1 MIYSDIAIKTKPF
14 NIKETEAVARLGASW
29 YFGGGG
35 MMVEVEQLEQ
45 VMKIIGTHGLAP
57 VIAIVMIWYL
67 IFENK
72 KSNEERL
79 KRDEEIISTMILL
92 KENIV
97 DGYVDNSKLKI
108 FVRVLWIRLIQ
119 SYEKLV
125 LWYIINNSIQKNRD
139 NILNELSQEVTEI
152 LDRIN
157 ELLLMFTSNRISK
170 IYYELILK
178 SWEEIH
184 LIIIDVFDSATKCE
198 DIDYKELART
208 LKTHIEKEQARVL
221 KLINETKI

>member
-1 MIYSDIAIKTKPF
+1 
-14 NIKETEAVARLGASW
+14 
-29 YFGGGG
+29 
-35 MMVEVEQLEQ
+35 MVEVDKLEAI
-45 VMKIIGTHGLAP
+45 MKIVGTHGLAP
-57 VIAIVMIWYL
+57 VIAIVLITYL
-67 IFENK
+67 IFESK
-72 KSNEERL
+72 KATEERT
-79 KRDEEIISTMILL
+79 KRDEEIIATMILL
-92 KENIV
+92 KDSIV
-97 DGYVDNSKLKI
+97 DGHIEQSKLKMV
-108 FVRVLWIRLIQ
+108 VRLLWIRLIQ

-139 NILNELSQEVTEI
+139 NILNELTQEVTEI

-157 ELLLMFTSNRISK
+157 ELLLMFTSNRISS

-184 LIIIDVFDSATKCE
+184 LIIINIFDSATKCE

-221 KLINETKI
+221 KEINETKI

>member
-1 MIYSDIAIKTKPF
+1 
-14 NIKETEAVARLGASW
+14 
-29 YFGGGG
+29 
-35 MMVEVEQLEQ
+35 MVEVDKLEQ

-67 IFENK
+67 IVENK

-184 LIIIDVFDSATKCE
+184 LIIISVFDSATKCD

>member
-1 MIYSDIAIKTKPF
+1 
-14 NIKETEAVARLGASW
+14 
-29 YFGGGG
+29 
-35 MMVEVEQLEQ
+35 MVEVGQLEQ
-45 VMKIIGTHGLAP
+45 LMKIIGTHGLAP

-67 IFENK
+67 IVENK

-157 ELLLMFTSNRISK
+157 ELLLMFTSNRTSI

-184 LIIIDVFDSATKCE
+184 LIIINIFDSATKCE

>member
-1 MIYSDIAIKTKPF
+1 
-14 NIKETEAVARLGASW
+14 
-29 YFGGGG
+29 
-35 MMVEVEQLEQ
+35 MVEVEQLEQ
-45 VMKIIGTHGLAP
+45 IMKIVGTHGLAP

-67 IFENK
+67 IVDNK

-178 SWEEIH
+178 TR
-184 LIIIDVFDSATKCE
+184 F
-198 DIDYKELART
+198 
-208 LKTHIEKEQARVL
+208 L

>member
-1 MIYSDIAIKTKPF
+1 
-14 NIKETEAVARLGASW
+14 
-29 YFGGGG
+29 
-35 MMVEVEQLEQ
+35 MVEVDKLEQ
-45 VMKIIGTHGLAP
+45 VMTIIGTHGLAP

-67 IFENK
+67 IVENK

>member
-1 MIYSDIAIKTKPF
+1 
-14 NIKETEAVARLGASW
+14 
-29 YFGGGG
+29 
-35 MMVEVEQLEQ
+35 MVEVGQLEQ
-45 VMKIIGTHGLAP
+45 LMKIIGTHGLAP

-67 IFENK
+67 IVENK

-157 ELLLMFTSNRISK
+157 ELLLMFTSNRTSS

-184 LIIIDVFDSATKCE
+184 LIIINVFDSATKCE

>member
-1 MIYSDIAIKTKPF
+1 
-14 NIKETEAVARLGASW
+14 
-29 YFGGGG
+29 
-35 MMVEVEQLEQ
+35 MVEVGQLEQ
-45 VMKIIGTHGLAP
+45 LMKIIGTHGLAP

-67 IFENK
+67 IVENK

-157 ELLLMFTSNRISK
+157 ELLLMFTSNRTSS

-184 LIIIDVFDSATKCE
+184 LIIINVFDSATKCD

-221 KLINETKI
+221 KEINEIKI

>member
-1 MIYSDIAIKTKPF
+1 
-14 NIKETEAVARLGASW
+14 
-29 YFGGGG
+29 
-35 MMVEVEQLEQ
+35 MVEVGQLEQ

-67 IFENK
+67 IVENK

-184 LIIIDVFDSATKCE
+184 LMIIEVFDSATKCD

>member
-1 MIYSDIAIKTKPF
+1 
-14 NIKETEAVARLGASW
+14 
-29 YFGGGG
+29 
-35 MMVEVEQLEQ
+35 MVEVDKLEQ
-45 VMKIIGTHGLAP
+45 IMKIVGTHGLAP

-67 IFENK
+67 IVENK

-79 KRDEEIISTMILL
+79 KRDEEIISTMVLL

-170 IYYELILK
+170 IYYDLILK

>member
-1 MIYSDIAIKTKPF
+1 
-14 NIKETEAVARLGASW
+14 
-29 YFGGGG
+29 
-35 MMVEVEQLEQ
+35 MVEVDKLEQ

-57 VIAIVMIWYL
+57 VIALVMIWYL
-67 IFENK
+67 IVENK

-184 LIIIDVFDSATKCE
+184 LIIINVFDSATKCE

-221 KLINETKI
+221 KLINEIKI

>member
-1 MIYSDIAIKTKPF
+1 
-14 NIKETEAVARLGASW
+14 
-29 YFGGGG
+29 
-35 MMVEVEQLEQ
+35 MVEVGQLEQ
-45 VMKIIGTHGLAP
+45 IMKIVGTHGLAP

-67 IFENK
+67 IVENK

-79 KRDEEIISTMILL
+79 KRDEEIISTIVLL

-170 IYYELILK
+170 IYYDLILK

-184 LIIIDVFDSATKCE
+184 LIIINVFDSATKCD

-221 KLINETKI
+221 KEINEIKI

>member
-1 MIYSDIAIKTKPF
+1 
-14 NIKETEAVARLGASW
+14 
-29 YFGGGG
+29 
-35 MMVEVEQLEQ
+35 MVEVDKLEQL
-45 VMKIIGTHGLAP
+45 MKIIGTHGLAP
-57 VIAIVMIWYL
+57 VIAIVMICYL
-67 IFENK
+67 IVENK

>member
-1 MIYSDIAIKTKPF
+1 MI
-14 NIKETEAVARLGASW
+14 
-29 YFGGGG
+29 
-35 MMVEVEQLEQ
+35 EVDKLEQ

-67 IFENK
+67 IIENK

-79 KRDEEIISTMILL
+79 KRDEEIISTMVLL

-108 FVRVLWIRLIQ
+108 FVRVLWVRLIQ
-119 SYEKLV
+119 NYEKLV
-125 LWYIINNSIQKNRD
+125 LWYVINNSLQKNRD
-139 NILNELSQEVTEI
+139 NILNELTQEVAEI

-157 ELLLMFTSNRISK
+157 ELLLMYTNPKISAL
-170 IYYELILK
+170 YYDLILK
-178 SWEEIH
+178 NWEEIH
-184 LIIIDVFDSATKCE
+184 LKLIEEFDTLSLCQ

-208 LKTHIEKEQARVL
+208 LKTNIEKEQARVL

>member
-1 MIYSDIAIKTKPF
+1 
-14 NIKETEAVARLGASW
+14 
-29 YFGGGG
+29 
-35 MMVEVEQLEQ
+35 MVEVDKLEQ
-45 VMKIIGTHGLAP
+45 IMKIIGTHGLAP
-57 VIAIVMIWYL
+57 VIAIVLITYL
-67 IFENK
+67 IFESK
-72 KSNEERL
+72 KATEERT

-92 KENIV
+92 KDSIV
-97 DGYVDNSKLKI
+97 DGHIEQSKLKMV
-108 FVRVLWIRLIQ
+108 VRLLWIRLIQ

-139 NILNELSQEVTEI
+139 NILNELTQEVTEI

-157 ELLLMFTSNRISK
+157 ELLLMFTSNRISS

-184 LIIIDVFDSATKCE
+184 LIIINIFDSATKCE

-221 KLINETKI
+221 KEINEIKI

>member
-1 MIYSDIAIKTKPF
+1 
-14 NIKETEAVARLGASW
+14 
-29 YFGGGG
+29 
-35 MMVEVEQLEQ
+35 MVEVGQLEE

-67 IFENK
+67 IVENK

-79 KRDEEIISTMILL
+79 KRDEEIISTMVLL

-157 ELLLMFTSNRISK
+157 ELLLMFTSNRTSS

-184 LIIIDVFDSATKCE
+184 LIIINVFDSATKCE

>member
-1 MIYSDIAIKTKPF
+1 
-14 NIKETEAVARLGASW
+14 
-29 YFGGGG
+29 
-35 MMVEVEQLEQ
+35 MVEVGQLEQ
-45 VMKIIGTHGLAP
+45 IMKIIGTHGLAP

-67 IFENK
+67 IVENK

-170 IYYELILK
+170 IYYDLILK

-221 KLINETKI
+221 KEINETKI

>member
-1 MIYSDIAIKTKPF
+1 
-14 NIKETEAVARLGASW
+14 
-29 YFGGGG
+29 
-35 MMVEVEQLEQ
+35 MVEVGQLEQ
-45 VMKIIGTHGLAP
+45 LMKIIGTHGLAP

-67 IFENK
+67 IVENK

-157 ELLLMFTSNRISK
+157 ELLLMFTSNRTSI

-184 LIIIDVFDSATKCE
+184 LIIINVFDSATKCE

>member
-1 MIYSDIAIKTKPF
+1 
-14 NIKETEAVARLGASW
+14 
-29 YFGGGG
+29 
-35 MMVEVEQLEQ
+35 MVEVGQLEE

-67 IFENK
+67 IVENK

-79 KRDEEIISTMILL
+79 KRDEEIISTIVLL

-184 LIIIDVFDSATKCE
+184 LIIISVFDSATKCD

>member
-1 MIYSDIAIKTKPF
+1 
-14 NIKETEAVARLGASW
+14 
-29 YFGGGG
+29 
-35 MMVEVEQLEQ
+35 MVEVGQLEQ
-45 VMKIIGTHGLAP
+45 IMKIVGTHGLAP

-67 IFENK
+67 IVDNK

-221 KLINETKI
+221 KLINEIKI

>member
-1 MIYSDIAIKTKPF
+1 
-14 NIKETEAVARLGASW
+14 
-29 YFGGGG
+29 
-35 MMVEVEQLEQ
+35 MVEVGQLEQ
-45 VMKIIGTHGLAP
+45 IMKIVGTHGLAP

-67 IFENK
+67 IVENK

-79 KRDEEIISTMILL
+79 KRDEEIISTIVLL

-108 FVRVLWIRLIQ
+108 FVRVLWVRLIQ

-139 NILNELSQEVTEI
+139 NILNELTQEVTEI

-157 ELLLMFTSNRISK
+157 ELLLMFTSNRTSS

-178 SWEEIH
+178 SWKEIH
-184 LIIIDVFDSATKCE
+184 LIIINVFDSATKCE

>member
-1 MIYSDIAIKTKPF
+1 
-14 NIKETEAVARLGASW
+14 
-29 YFGGGG
+29 
-35 MMVEVEQLEQ
+35 MVEVEQLEQ

-67 IFENK
+67 IVENK

-221 KLINETKI
+221 KEINEIKI

>member
-1 MIYSDIAIKTKPF
+1 
-14 NIKETEAVARLGASW
+14 
-29 YFGGGG
+29 
-35 MMVEVEQLEQ
+35 MVEVGQLEQ
-45 VMKIIGTHGLAP
+45 LMKIIGTHGLAP

-67 IFENK
+67 IVENK

-184 LIIIDVFDSATKCE
+184 LIIIDVFDSTTKCD

>member
-1 MIYSDIAIKTKPF
+1 
-14 NIKETEAVARLGASW
+14 
-29 YFGGGG
+29 
-35 MMVEVEQLEQ
+35 MVEVGPFEE

-67 IFENK
+67 IVENK

-157 ELLLMFTSNRISK
+157 ELLLMFTSNRTSS

-184 LIIIDVFDSATKCE
+184 LIIINVFDSATKCE

>member
-1 MIYSDIAIKTKPF
+1 
-14 NIKETEAVARLGASW
+14 
-29 YFGGGG
+29 
-35 MMVEVEQLEQ
+35 MVEVDKLEQL
-45 VMKIIGTHGLAP
+45 MKIIGTHGLAP

-67 IFENK
+67 IVENK

-92 KENIV
+92 KDSIV
-97 DGYVDNSKLKI
+97 DGHIDNSKLKI
-108 FVRVLWIRLIQ
+108 VVRLLWIRLLQ
-119 SYEKLV
+119 GYEKLV
-125 LWYIINNSIQKNRD
+125 LWYVINNNINQNKNNIIN
-139 NILNELSQEVTEI
+139 ELTQEVEEI

-157 ELLLMFTSNRISK
+157 ELLLMFTNAKTKK
-170 IYYELILK
+170 IYYDLIYTNWK
-178 SWEEIH
+178 DIH
-184 LIIIDVFDSATKCE
+184 LKIIDIFDSVSLCY

>member
-1 MIYSDIAIKTKPF
+1 
-14 NIKETEAVARLGASW
+14 
-29 YFGGGG
+29 
-35 MMVEVEQLEQ
+35 MVEVEQLEQ
-45 VMKIIGTHGLAP
+45 VMKIVGTHGLAP

-67 IFENK
+67 IVENK
-72 KSNEERL
+72 KSNDERL

-221 KLINETKI
+221 KEINETKI

>member
-1 MIYSDIAIKTKPF
+1 
-14 NIKETEAVARLGASW
+14 
-29 YFGGGG
+29 
-35 MMVEVEQLEQ
+35 MVEVGQLEQ
-45 VMKIIGTHGLAP
+45 IMKIIGTHGLAP

-67 IFENK
+67 IVENK

-184 LIIIDVFDSATKCE
+184 LIIINVFDSATKCE

>member
-1 MIYSDIAIKTKPF
+1 
-14 NIKETEAVARLGASW
+14 
-29 YFGGGG
+29 
-35 MMVEVEQLEQ
+35 MVEVGQLEQ
-45 VMKIIGTHGLAP
+45 IMKIVGTHGLAP

-67 IFENK
+67 IVENK

-79 KRDEEIISTMILL
+79 KRDEEIISTMVLL

-108 FVRVLWIRLIQ
+108 FVRVLWVRLIQ
-119 SYEKLV
+119 NYEKLV
-125 LWYIINNSIQKNRD
+125 LWYVINNSIQKNRD
-139 NILNELSQEVTEI
+139 NILNELTQEVAEI

-157 ELLLMFTSNRISK
+157 ELLLMFTSNRTSS

-184 LIIIDVFDSATKCE
+184 LIIINVFDSVTKCD